1 MAEASLASISIR
13 SLIIPLNDYSIL
25 LPGSVVAEVAPYQDP
40 VALATLAEDTG
51 WILGMVT
58 WRGVQVPL
66 ISMEALEG
74 EAVPVPG
81 ARARLVVLKGLADLP
96 GLPFYAVASQQ
107 IPHLQTVSEAV
118 IEALE
123 EESLETAPGE
133 AVLVGGEPA
142 VIPDLEATE
151 RRLHEALGG

>member
-133 AVLVGGEPA
+133 AVLVAGEPA
-142 VIPDLEATE
+142 VIPDLEAIE